1 MKKSL
6 IALAVMASSGAA
18 MAQSSVTL
26 YGIVDLWVG
35 SVKDGIGADSVTAME
50 SGGLNGSR
58 WGLKGSEDLGGGLK
72 AVFKLEQGFNAD
84 TGVAKVN
91 DDGKSGFL
99 RQAYVGLEGGFGT
112 VTFGNVWTAMD
123 DVVGASNSGF
133 DSALSASSN
142 VLVVNSIYASNPGNS
157 IKYVSPSFGGFS
169 AGFTHSLKEGGAVA
183 DDPATVDVDESA
195 GHDGITDFSV
205 SYGAGPI
212 AANFSYQ
219 IQKNPAAAGDDLKL
233 TALNGSY
240 DLGVAKLLAS
250 YGQAKFGAEKTT
262 EYQIGADVPLSPA
275 LTLSVGYASSD
286 DNAAAGDE
294 ERTGYGIAAAYSLSK
309 RTTAYA
315 GFRSNKTETAG
326 GTKVD
331 EGRVI
336 AAGIRHTF

>member
-6 IALAVMASSGAA
+6 IALAVMAASGAA
-18 MAQSSVTL
+18 MAQSNVTL

-35 SVKDGIGADSVTAME
+35 SVKDGLGADSVTAME

-58 WGLKGSEDLGGGLK
+58 WGLKGTEDLGGGLK
-72 AVFKLEQGFNAD
+72 AVFKIESGFKAD
-84 TGVAKVN
+84 TGVGN
-91 DDGKSGFL
+91 SGPN
-99 RQAYVGLEGGFGT
+99 RQSYVGLEGGFGT

-123 DVVGASNSGF
+123 DIVGASNSGF
-133 DSALSASSN
+133 DSALSASNN
-142 VLVVNSIYASNPGNS
+142 VLLVNSEYESNPGNS

-169 AGFTHSLKEGGAVA
+169 GGLSYSLDETAGVSQ
-183 DDPATVDVDESA
+183 DVV
-195 GHDGITDFSV
+195 DFSL

-212 AANFSYQ
+212 AANFAYQ
-219 IQKNPAAAGDDLKL
+219 VVNDATDTKF

-240 DLGVAKLLAS
+240 DLGMAKLLAS
-250 YGQAKFGAEKTT
+250 YGQKKVGANKTS
-262 EYQIGADVPLSPA
+262 EYQLGVDVPLSPA
-275 LTLSVGYASSD
+275 MTLSAGYASSD
-286 DNAAAGDE
+286 DNAAAGDL
-294 ERTGYGIAAAYSLSK
+294 ERTGYGVAVGYSLSK

>member
-6 IALAVMASSGAA
+6 IALAVMAASGAA
-18 MAQSSVTL
+18 MAQSTVTL

-35 SVKDGIGADSVTAME
+35 SVKSGLNADSVTMME
-50 SGGLNGSR
+50 SGGLNSSR

-72 AVFKLEQGFNAD
+72 AVFKIEQGFKAD
-84 TGVAKVN
+84 TGALKGN
-91 DDGKSGFL
+91 GFD
-99 RQAYVGLEGGFGT
+99 RQSYLGLEGGFGT

-123 DVVGASNSGF
+123 DIVGASNSGF
-133 DSALSASSN
+133 DSALSASN
-142 VLVVNSIYASNPGNS
+142 DVLVVNANYADNPGNT
-157 IKYVSPSFGGFS
+157 IKYTSPSFGGFS
-169 AGFTHSLKEGGAVA
+169 GGFSYSLDETAGVSN
-183 DDPATVDVDESA
+183 DVV
-195 GHDGITDFSV
+195 DFSL

-212 AANFSYQ
+212 AANFAYQ
-219 IQKNPAAAGDDLKL
+219 VQGAATDKKY

-240 DLGVAKLLAS
+240 DFGVAKLLAS
-250 YGQAKFGAEKTT
+250 YGQEKIGALKTT

-275 LTLSVGYASSD
+275 MTLSVGYASSD
-286 DNAAAGDE
+286 DNAAAGDF
-294 ERTGYGIAAAYSLSK
+294 ERTGYGIAVGYSLSK

-315 GFRSNKTETAG
+315 GFRSNKEETAG

>member
-6 IALAVMASSGAA
+6 IALAVMAASGAA
-18 MAQSSVTL
+18 MAQSNVTL

-35 SVKDGIGADSVTAME
+35 SVEDGLNAKSVTKLD
-50 SGGLNGSR
+50 SGGVNGSR

-72 AVFKLEQGFNAD
+72 AVFKIESGFSAD
-84 TGVAKVN
+84 TGV
-91 DDGKSGFL
+91 GKGGPN
-99 RQAYVGLEGGFGT
+99 RQSYVGLEGGFGT

-123 DVVGASNSGF
+123 DIVGASNSGF
-133 DSALSASSN
+133 DSALSASNN

-219 IQKNPAAAGDDLKL
+219 IKKNFEAAGVDQKF

-240 DLGVAKLLAS
+240 DLGMAKLLA
-250 YGQAKFGAEKTT
+250 K
-262 EYQIGADVPLSPA
+262 IGRAHV
-275 LTLSVGYASSD
+275 
-286 DNAAAGDE
+286 
-294 ERTGYGIAAAYSLSK
+294 
-309 RTTAYA
+309 
-315 GFRSNKTETAG
+315 
-326 GTKVD
+326 
-331 EGRVI
+331 
-336 AAGIRHTF
+336 

>member
-6 IALAVMASSGAA
+6 IALAVMAASGAA
-18 MAQSSVTL
+18 MAQSNVTL

-35 SVKDGIGADSVTAME
+35 SVEDGLNAKSVTKLD
-50 SGGLNGSR
+50 SGGVNGSR

-72 AVFKLEQGFNAD
+72 AVFKIESGFSAD
-84 TGVAKVN
+84 TGV
-91 DDGKSGFL
+91 GKGGPN
-99 RQAYVGLEGGFGT
+99 RQSYVGLEGGFGT

-133 DSALSASSN
+133 DSALSASN
-142 VLVVNSIYASNPGNS
+142 GVLVVNSDYSSNPGNS

-169 AGFTHSLKEGGAVA
+169 AGFTHSLKEAGAKT
-183 DDPATVDVDESA
+183 DDPATTTVDESA
-195 GHDGITDFSV
+195 GTHDGITDFSV

-219 IQKNPAAAGDDLKL
+219 IKKNFEAAGVDQKF

-240 DLGVAKLLAS
+240 DLGMAKLLAS
-250 YGQAKFGAEKTT
+250 YGQFKAGADKTT

-286 DNAAAGDE
+286 DNAAAGDA

-309 RTTAYA
+309 RTTVY
-315 GFRSNKTETAG
+315 GGYRSNKTEVG
-326 GTKVD
+326 STKVD
-331 EGRVI
+331 EGSVL
-336 AAGIRHTF
+336 AVGINHKF